1 VFSSAGSKK
10 APHQGAF
17 LFPRLRRRR
26 NPALLLL
33 FSWLCSRYILVPL
46 LFLSLL
52 SAAGAA
58 NRTAEVR
65 YVIDGDTV
73 VLTDGQHV
81 RLIGINAPELGKDGA
96 PDQPVAEQARAG
108 LNALV
113 EGRRVTLVF
122 EHERLDHYG
131 RLLAH
136 VVLPDGS
143 DAERIMLREG
153 LAWAVAVPPD
163 VGNISVYLAAEN
175 EARAAHRGVWA
186 ETAYAPVPAN
196 QLTAKD
202 AGFRFIEGTVLRSVR
217 HRNVIYFD
225 LAPQVAL
232 VVDSADWK
240 KYYRG
245 QPSDLVGRRVVARGW
260 LTEYHSRL
268 HMRVP
273 HPAMLTWSSST
284 DAGSALHPDRSRP

>member
-1 VFSSAGSKK
+1 
-10 APHQGAF
+10 
-17 LFPRLRRRR
+17 
-26 NPALLLL
+26 
-33 FSWLCSRYILVPL
+33 
-46 LFLSLL
+46 LL
-52 SAAGAA
+52 SAAASAA
-58 NRTAEVR
+58 NRTAEIR

-73 VLTDGQHV
+73 VLSDGQHV

-96 PDQPVAEQARAG
+96 PDQPVAAQARAG

-122 EHERLDHYG
+122 GHERRDHYG

-136 VVLPDGS
+136 VLLPDGS
-143 DAERIMLREG
+143 DAEQIMLREG

-163 VGNISVYLAAEN
+163 VGNIPVYLAAEN
-175 EARAAHRGVWA
+175 EARLARRGVWA
-186 ETAYAPVPAN
+186 EAAYAPVPASR
-196 QLTAKD
+196 LTAND
-202 AGFRFIEGTVLRSVR
+202 TGFRFIEGTVLRRVR

-232 VVDSADWK
+232 VVDNTDWK

-245 QPSDLVGRRVVARGW
+245 NPSDLVGHRIVARGW
-260 LTEYHSRL
+260 LTEYRGRL

-273 HPAMLTWSSST
+273 HPAMLTWSDST
-284 DAGSALHPDRSRP
+284 DGRSVLHPDIPRP